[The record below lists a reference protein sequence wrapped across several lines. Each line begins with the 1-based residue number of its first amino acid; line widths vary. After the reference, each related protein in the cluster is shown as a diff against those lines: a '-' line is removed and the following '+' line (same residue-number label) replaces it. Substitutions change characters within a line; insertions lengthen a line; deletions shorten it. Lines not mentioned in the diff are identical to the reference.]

1 MLIDPSDLREALDM
15 VPGKSIRMGEMSD
28 PSEVLDTIY
37 ECLNNVQHQPGPG

>member
-37 ECLNNVQHQPGPG
+37 ECLNNVERQPAG